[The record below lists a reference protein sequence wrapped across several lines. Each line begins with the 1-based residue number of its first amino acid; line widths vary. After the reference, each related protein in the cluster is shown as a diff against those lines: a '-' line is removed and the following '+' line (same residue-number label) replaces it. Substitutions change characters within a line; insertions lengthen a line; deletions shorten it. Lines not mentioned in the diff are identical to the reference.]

1 MLNALLLK
9 LTKVTLI
16 ENYPT
21 IITWDE
27 RGGGGTFTCIIS
39 PSDISSS
46 VVIVVVPRV
55 VDDKLDGLLT
65 DGLADLGGVCF
76 FWLIEGSLG

>member
-1 MLNALLLK
+1 M
-9 LTKVTLI
+9 
-16 ENYPT
+16 
-21 IITWDE
+21 
-27 RGGGGTFTCIIS
+27 RGGGGAGGTFTCIIS

-76 FWLIEGSLG
+76 FWLIEGSLGSLGSSTLKRCSEK